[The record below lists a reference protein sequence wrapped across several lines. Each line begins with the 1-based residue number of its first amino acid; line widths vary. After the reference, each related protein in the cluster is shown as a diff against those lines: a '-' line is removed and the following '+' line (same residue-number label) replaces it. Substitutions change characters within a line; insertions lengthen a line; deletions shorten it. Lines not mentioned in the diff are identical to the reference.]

1 MIRRGAA
8 PVARY
13 RCIDTDGANIAIRVP
28 KKLFRQINRFADH
41 GAAPPGKNAPP
52 TAISAGAPPGYLVSA
67 KMV

>member
-28 KKLFRQINRFADH
+28 KKLSSRINRFADRR
-41 GAAPPGKNAPP
+41 AARPGKNASP
-52 TAISAGAPPGYLVSA
+52 TAISAGAPPRYLVSA

>member
-28 KKLFRQINRFADH
+28 KKLFRRINRFDDGRA
-41 GAAPPGKNAPP
+41 GPAGQNSPP
-52 TAISAGAPPGYLVSA
+52 TAISAGPPRRYLVNA